1 MTRYTV
7 VAERGRRR
15 WSLQAVEVP
24 GAISEVD
31 RLTQAQE
38 YMREAIAFVTG
49 EPEETIEV
57 DVVPVLSQ
65 ATREHLDN
73 ARRLR
78 DEAARANEAAA
89 AEWRAAARSLRERG
103 LTIREI
109 GTVLGVSPQ
118 RAQQLVRESLQAA
131 QAHG

>member
-1 MTRYTV
+1 MTGYTV
-7 VAERGRRR
+7 AAERGRRR
-15 WSLQAVEVP
+15 WSLQAIEVP

-31 RLTQAQE
+31 RLTQTQE
-38 YMREAIAFVTG
+38 EMREAIAFVTG

-78 DEAARANEAAA
+78 AYRFCVVAGTPKPSCVVKM
-89 AEWRAAARSLRERG
+89 RSMR
-103 LTIREI
+103 
-109 GTVLGVSPQ
+109 VCCWS
-118 RAQQLVRESLQAA
+118 LV
-131 QAHG
+131 